1 MSKVTKA
8 VIPFSGGM
16 DSTTLFY
23 HAYNNF
29 DFIYPISI
37 NYGQRHLY
45 KELNAINHILNNEKF
60 KESHRIT
67 HKILDLTFFRDIAG
81 SSALTNNNIN
91 VAKAKDVM
99 GDPQTVNYVPF
110 RNMMILSICS
120 AYAETVGADTVFHGA
135 AQADSVAG
143 YWDGSKEF
151 VEAINNVNNLNRRH
165 KIKIEAPL
173 LSKSKADIIKWGIEM
188 GVDYSKTWTC
198 YEGKEEACGTCT
210 ACSLR
215 LKGFIDAGY
224 KDPVMYSVKIPWPV
238 GVMDLTF
245 SQ

>member
-110 RNMMILSICS
+110 RNMMILSICFS
-120 AYAETVGADTVFHGA
+120 LCG
-135 AQADSVAG
+135 
-143 YWDGSKEF
+143 DGGSRYCISWSSPGRF
-151 VEAINNVNNLNRRH
+151 
-165 KIKIEAPL
+165 
-173 LSKSKADIIKWGIEM
+173 SG
-188 GVDYSKTWTC
+188 GVLGRKQ
-198 YEGKEEACGTCT
+198 
-210 ACSLR
+210 
-215 LKGFIDAGY
+215 
-224 KDPVMYSVKIPWPV
+224 
-238 GVMDLTF
+238 GVCR
-245 SQ
+245 SY

>member
-1 MSKVTKA
+1 MISKV

-16 DSTTLFY
+16 DSSTLLF
-23 HAYNNF
+23 HALRTPFSGYE
-29 DFIYPISI
+29 FIYTVSI
-37 NYGQRHLY
+37 NYGQKHLD
-45 KELNAINHILNNEKF
+45 KELGAVDRILNSPLIKG
-60 KESHRIT
+60 SCRVV
-67 HKILDLTFFRDIAG
+67 HKVLDLTFFKDIAG
-81 SSALTNNNIN
+81 ISSLTNNNIA

-151 VEAINNVNNLNRRH
+151 ISSMNNVTILNRRH
-165 KIKIEAPL
+165 KIKIVAPL
-173 LSKSKADIIKWGIEM
+173 IDKSKADIIRWGMEL
-188 GVDYSKTWTC
+188 GVPYEETWTC
-198 YEGKEEACGTCT
+198 YEGKDKACGTCT

-215 LKGFIDAGY
+215 LKGFIDAGI
-224 KDPVMYSVKIPWPV
+224 KDPVSYEKHIDWNSLLKSKV
-238 GVMDLTF
+238 
-245 SQ
+245 